1 MHFIVA
7 AFLAY
12 LALISYR
19 GFVFVTPVPAH
30 ERRYRLVLA
39 GCLTADLMAAYG
51 FYALIRETPAQIGN
65 YTLIVTALALLAAVA
80 IIVKFAFPRERT
92 APYRRLSAWALT
104 VLMTSVL
111 YLLFGS
117 ISYYAKIVRDS
128 NLGSVAYLFIPA
140 VMLAILWINTIYD
153 HWDSAE
159 RSE

>member
-1 MHFIVA
+1 MLFIVG

-19 GFVFVTPVPAH
+19 GFVFVPPVPAH

-39 GCLTADLMAAYG
+39 GCLIADLTAAYG
-51 FYALIRETPAQIGN
+51 FYVLVRETPSQIGN

-80 IIVKFAFPRERT
+80 IIAKFAFPRERS
-92 APYRRLSAWALT
+92 APYRRLSAWALS
-104 VLMTSVL
+104 VLVTSVL

-117 ISYYAKIVRDS
+117 ISYYAKIVRDT
-128 NLGSVAYLFIPA
+128 NLSVAYLFIPA
-140 VMLAILWINTIYD
+140 VMLAILWINTVYD

>member
-1 MHFIVA
+1 MLFIVG

-19 GFVFVTPVPAH
+19 GSVFVPPVPAH

-39 GCLTADLMAAYG
+39 GCLIADLTAAYG
-51 FYALIRETPAQIGN
+51 FYVLVRETPSQIGN

-80 IIVKFAFPRERT
+80 IIAKFAFPRERS
-92 APYRRLSAWALT
+92 APYRRLSAWALS
-104 VLMTSVL
+104 VLVTSVL

-117 ISYYAKIVRDS
+117 ISYYAKIVRDT
-128 NLGSVAYLFIPA
+128 NLSVAYLFIPA
-140 VMLAILWINTIYD
+140 VMLAILWINTVYD